1 MNYSDLDMN
10 IDNYELHDLLDLF
23 HLDYNFNE
31 EDLKKTK
38 KTVLMTHPDKSKLP
52 KEYFLFF
59 TAAYKIIYSIYE
71 FRYKSIKPNGTENI
85 KANKYTT
92 EKDEE
97 REILLTNLKKQPN
110 FNKIFNELFEKYSIK
125 DNETEGGYGDW
136 LKSEEDLDNTRT
148 TMNEMNEKFELK
160 KKKVQSIIVHKEVEE
175 MDSGSGHFELT
186 RDKPD
191 YYSSSLFSS
200 LQYEDLKKAHV
211 ESVIPVTQEDYQNR
225 KKFRNVDEMHRYN
238 AEQNSEPLS
247 LKQANEY
254 LNQKKSFQDKNDVS
268 RAFKLAK
275 QDEQARK
282 ANVGWMSGF
291 KQLL

>member
-110 FNKIFNELFEKYSIK
+110 FNKIFNELFKQK
-125 DNETEGGYGDW
+125 W
-136 LKSEEDLDNTRT
+136 L
-148 TMNEMNEKFELK
+148 F
-160 KKKVQSIIVHKEVEE
+160 
-175 MDSGSGHFELT
+175 
-186 RDKPD
+186 
-191 YYSSSLFSS
+191 
-200 LQYEDLKKAHV
+200 
-211 ESVIPVTQEDYQNR
+211 
-225 KKFRNVDEMHRYN
+225 
-238 AEQNSEPLS
+238 
-247 LKQANEY
+247 
-254 LNQKKSFQDKNDVS
+254 
-268 RAFKLAK
+268 
-275 QDEQARK
+275 
-282 ANVGWMSGF
+282 
-291 KQLL
+291 